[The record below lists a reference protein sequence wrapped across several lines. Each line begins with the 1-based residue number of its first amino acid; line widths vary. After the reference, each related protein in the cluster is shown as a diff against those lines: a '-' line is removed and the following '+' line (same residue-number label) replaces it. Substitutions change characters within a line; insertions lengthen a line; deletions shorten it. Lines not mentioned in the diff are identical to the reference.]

1 MKKLIS
7 KPFYFILL
15 FTWSS
20 LFAQQ
25 VPDLGYKPPIENPA
39 YAKGEGPRV
48 GIDEA
53 HTNFHTATGRYAPFA
68 NLVMRDGYRVARVK
82 KAFSDA
88 QLKNLNILV
97 IANPIHRRN
106 DRNWEL
112 PTPSAYTDDEIAAVY
127 KWVKEGGSLFLI
139 LDHMP
144 FPGGGGK
151 LAEVFGFKFSNGFA
165 YLGNSLGSE
174 PDEYKPGS
182 GLTDCVITQGRNEDE
197 RVTKIV
203 TFTGSAFQPPKEAIK
218 VLVFP
223 KNSVSKE
230 SEQAW
235 KFVRGTKE
243 VDISGW
249 SQGAILKVGAG
260 RIAVFGE
267 AASFTAQRAGSGKR
281 RVGMAAS
288 YADQNY
294 KMLLNVM
301 HWLSDLEGMPD

>member
-15 FTWSS
+15 FIWGS

-39 YAKGEGPRV
+39 YAKGEGSRV

-182 GLTDCVITQGRNEDE
+182 GLMDCVITQGRNEDGHVYGI
-197 RVTKIV
+197 RFSATQ
-203 TFTGSAFQPPKEAIK
+203 GSNKGSGF
-218 VLVFP
+218 
-223 KNSVSKE
+223 SKE
-230 SEQAW
+230 VCIQRIRTSLEVCAW
-235 KFVRGTKE
+235 DER
-243 VDISGW
+243 SGYFRLVSRRHPESW
-249 SQGAILKVGAG
+249 S
-260 RIAVFGE
+260 R
-267 AASFTAQRAGSGKR
+267 
-281 RVGMAAS
+281 S
-288 YADQNY
+288 YSRF
-294 KMLLNVM
+294 
-301 HWLSDLEGMPD
+301 W